1 MINSNIMSVLIGR
14 SFLMQQ
20 IIMANEPIM
29 GRVLYYML
37 NFRFSKRLEGLY
49 RRKFELKDL
58 ISHASTN
65 RELEDK
71 ITRLESELARIDS
84 LIDKEN
90 IRLYGSNDEPLK
102 RVF

>member
-1 MINSNIMSVLIGR
+1 
-14 SFLMQQ
+14 
-20 IIMANEPIM
+20 M

-37 NFRFSKRLEGLY
+37 NLRFSKRLEGLY

>member
-1 MINSNIMSVLIGR
+1 
-14 SFLMQQ
+14 
-20 IIMANEPIM
+20 M

-37 NFRFSKRLEGLY
+37 KNNMSMNNVNTNGVKFSAKLEGLY

-90 IRLYGSNDEPLK
+90 IRLYGSNNEPLK

>member
-1 MINSNIMSVLIGR
+1 
-14 SFLMQQ
+14 MQQ
-20 IIMANEPIM
+20 IIIAYELCININM

-84 LIDKEN
+84 LIDMEN
-90 IRLYGSNDEPLK
+90 MRLYGSNDEPLK

>member
-1 MINSNIMSVLIGR
+1 MSVLIGR

-20 IIMANEPIM
+20 IIIAYELCININM

-84 LIDKEN
+84 LIDMEN

>member
-1 MINSNIMSVLIGR
+1 
-14 SFLMQQ
+14 MQQ
-20 IIMANEPIM
+20 IIMANELYININM

-71 ITRLESELARIDS
+71 ITRLESELSRIDS

>member
-1 MINSNIMSVLIGR
+1 MSVLIGR

-20 IIMANEPIM
+20 IIIANELCININM

-90 IRLYGSNDEPLK
+90 IRLYGPNDEPLK

>member
-1 MINSNIMSVLIGR
+1 
-14 SFLMQQ
+14 
-20 IIMANEPIM
+20 M

-84 LIDKEN
+84 LIDIEN
-90 IRLYGSNDEPLK
+90 MRLYGSNDEPSIK
-102 RVF
+102 VF

>member
-1 MINSNIMSVLIGR
+1 
-14 SFLMQQ
+14 
-20 IIMANEPIM
+20 
-29 GRVLYYML
+29 ML

-90 IRLYGSNDEPLK
+90 MKLYGDKDEQLK
-102 RVF
+102 RF

>member
-1 MINSNIMSVLIGR
+1 
-14 SFLMQQ
+14 MQQ
-20 IIMANEPIM
+20 IIMANELCININM

-90 IRLYGSNDEPLK
+90 MRLYGSNDKPLK

>member
-1 MINSNIMSVLIGR
+1 
-14 SFLMQQ
+14 MQQ
-20 IIMANEPIM
+20 IIMANELYININM

-90 IRLYGSNDEPLK
+90 MRLCSSDNKMIQGEC
-102 RVF
+102 

>member
-1 MINSNIMSVLIGR
+1 MK
-14 SFLMQQ
+14 Q
-20 IIMANEPIM
+20 IIIANELCININM

-37 NFRFSKRLEGLY
+37 KNNMSMNDMSNGVKFSKKLEGLY

-71 ITRLESELARIDS
+71 ITRLESELARIES

>member
-1 MINSNIMSVLIGR
+1 
-14 SFLMQQ
+14 MQQ
-20 IIMANEPIM
+20 IIMANELCININM

-71 ITRLESELARIDS
+71 ITRLESELSRIDS
-84 LIDKEN
+84 LIDMEN
-90 IRLYGSNDEPLK
+90 MRLYSSNDEPLK

>member
-1 MINSNIMSVLIGR
+1 
-14 SFLMQQ
+14 
-20 IIMANEPIM
+20 M

-71 ITRLESELARIDS
+71 ITRLESELSRIES

-90 IRLYGSNDEPLK
+90 MRLYGSNNEPLK

>member
-1 MINSNIMSVLIGR
+1 MYERFNRALFFN
-14 SFLMQQ
+14 
-20 IIMANEPIM
+20 ATNNNM

-84 LIDKEN
+84 LIDIEN
-90 IRLYGSNDEPLK
+90 IRLYSSDNK
-102 RVF
+102 II

>member
-1 MINSNIMSVLIGR
+1 MSVLIER

-20 IIMANEPIM
+20 IIMDNELCININM

-71 ITRLESELARIDS
+71 ITRLESELSRIDS

-90 IRLYGSNDEPLK
+90 IRLYSDNNKVKIRG
-102 RVF
+102 

>member
-1 MINSNIMSVLIGR
+1 
-14 SFLMQQ
+14 
-20 IIMANEPIM
+20 M

-71 ITRLESELARIDS
+71 ITRLESELSRIES
-84 LIDKEN
+84 LIDIEN
-90 IRLYGSNDEPLK
+90 IRLYGSNNEPSMK
-102 RVF
+102 VF

>member
-1 MINSNIMSVLIGR
+1 
-14 SFLMQQ
+14 
-20 IIMANEPIM
+20 
-29 GRVLYYML
+29 ML

-84 LIDKEN
+84 LIDMEN
-90 IRLYGSNDEPLK
+90 MRLYGSNDEPLK

>member
-1 MINSNIMSVLIGR
+1 
-14 SFLMQQ
+14 
-20 IIMANEPIM
+20 
-29 GRVLYYML
+29 ML

-84 LIDKEN
+84 LIDMEN
-90 IRLYGSNDEPLK
+90 MRLYGSNDESSMK
-102 RVF
+102 VF

>member
-1 MINSNIMSVLIGR
+1 
-14 SFLMQQ
+14 MQQ
-20 IIMANEPIM
+20 IIIAYELCININM

-37 NFRFSKRLEGLY
+37 NFRLSKRLEGLY

>member
-1 MINSNIMSVLIGR
+1 
-14 SFLMQQ
+14 
-20 IIMANEPIM
+20 MANEPIM

-71 ITRLESELARIDS
+71 ITRLESELSRIES
-84 LIDKEN
+84 LIDIEN
-90 IRLYGSNDEPLK
+90 IRLYGSNNEPSMK
-102 RVF
+102 VF

>member
-1 MINSNIMSVLIGR
+1 
-14 SFLMQQ
+14 
-20 IIMANEPIM
+20 
-29 GRVLYYML
+29 ML
-37 NFRFSKRLEGLY
+37 NFRFSKILEGLY

-90 IRLYGSNDEPLK
+90 MRLYGSNDEPLK

>member
-1 MINSNIMSVLIGR
+1 MSVLIER

-20 IIMANEPIM
+20 IIMANELYININM

-90 IRLYGSNDEPLK
+90 MRLCSSDNKMIQGEC
-102 RVF
+102 

>member
-1 MINSNIMSVLIGR
+1 
-14 SFLMQQ
+14 
-20 IIMANEPIM
+20 
-29 GRVLYYML
+29 ML

-58 ISHASTN
+58 ISHASTD

-71 ITRLESELARIDS
+71 ITRLESELARIES
-84 LIDKEN
+84 LIDIEN

>member
-1 MINSNIMSVLIGR
+1 MTLFFYCNK
-14 SFLMQQ
+14 

-65 RELEDK
+65 RELEDM
-71 ITRLESELARIDS
+71 
-84 LIDKEN
+84 
-90 IRLYGSNDEPLK
+90 RLYSDKDEVSIRGEVYSWAWLRPTPATLP
-102 RVF
+102 RA

>member
-1 MINSNIMSVLIGR
+1 MMSVLIER

-20 IIMANEPIM
+20 IIIANELCININM

-84 LIDKEN
+84 LIDIEN

-102 RVF
+102 RF

>member
-1 MINSNIMSVLIGR
+1 
-14 SFLMQQ
+14 
-20 IIMANEPIM
+20 
-29 GRVLYYML
+29 ML

-71 ITRLESELARIDS
+71 ITRLESELARIEVK
-84 LIDKEN
+84 IDNEN
-90 IRLYGSNDEPLK
+90 IRLYSNKEK
-102 RVF
+102 RF

>member
-1 MINSNIMSVLIGR
+1 
-14 SFLMQQ
+14 
-20 IIMANEPIM
+20 
-29 GRVLYYML
+29 ML

-84 LIDKEN
+84 LIDIEN
-90 IRLYGSNDEPLK
+90 MRLYGSNDEPSIK
-102 RVF
+102 VF

>member
-1 MINSNIMSVLIGR
+1 
-14 SFLMQQ
+14 
-20 IIMANEPIM
+20 
-29 GRVLYYML
+29 ML

-71 ITRLESELARIDS
+71 ITRLESELARIES
-84 LIDKEN
+84 LIDMEN
-90 IRLYGSNDEPLK
+90 MRLYGSNNEPLK

>member
-1 MINSNIMSVLIGR
+1 
-14 SFLMQQ
+14 
-20 IIMANEPIM
+20 
-29 GRVLYYML
+29 ML

-71 ITRLESELARIDS
+71 ITRLESELARIES
-84 LIDKEN
+84 LIDIEN

>member
-1 MINSNIMSVLIGR
+1 
-14 SFLMQQ
+14 
-20 IIMANEPIM
+20 
-29 GRVLYYML
+29 ML

-71 ITRLESELARIDS
+71 ITRLESELARIEN
-84 LIDKEN
+84 LIDMEN
-90 IRLYGSNDEPLK
+90 IRLYGSKNELLK